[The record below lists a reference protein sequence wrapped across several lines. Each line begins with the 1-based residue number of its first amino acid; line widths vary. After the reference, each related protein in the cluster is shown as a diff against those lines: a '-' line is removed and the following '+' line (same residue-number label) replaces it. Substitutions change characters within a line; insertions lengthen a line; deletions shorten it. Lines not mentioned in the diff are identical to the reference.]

1 MVGGATG
8 RQQRHDAVDHHFFV
22 EHFPQRHP
30 LVAIA
35 GHAGDLA
42 RGGGGQ
48 RVPQRGIRMH
58 KRGARQLHAHK
69 LNHHLV
75 GVRRPV
81 ESTGSRRVVRGSFR
95 LQQGHTIHFT
105 FRVQLANADL
115 LFISQAA
122 GHWTGG
128 NKDRRQMAER
138 ECRHGQARNN
148 FIAHPEVQRAVE
160 HVMRQTDSGGHGDH
174 FAAQQ

>member
-1 MVGGATG
+1 MVGRATG

-48 RVPQRGIRMH
+48 RVPQRGIRMD

-81 ESTGSRRVVRGSFR
+81 EVQVPGAWYEAASDSSRAIRSTLPSAYSWRMRTFSLLARPLAIGPDGIKTDGRWPKESAAMVRPG
-95 LQQGHTIHFT
+95 TI
-105 FRVQLANADL
+105 
-115 LFISQAA
+115 
-122 GHWTGG
+122 
-128 NKDRRQMAER
+128 
-138 ECRHGQARNN
+138 